1 MKRAGNLCSQIVTFE
16 NLYFAAQKAFRRK
29 LDRTSIASFY
39 FSLEPNLISLNEELN
54 SWTYR
59 PRPYRQ
65 FEIREP
71 KLRRICSSDFR
82 DRVVH
87 HAICNFLEPI
97 LEKRLIF
104 DSYACRT
111 GGGVHRAMKRA
122 QSFSNQHPYF
132 LKCDIRKYFDSI
144 DHHVLKRLL
153 SRVIKDRDLLKLMD
167 LVIAHQPPDALPGK
181 GLPIGN
187 LTSQHFAN
195 FYLGALDHFLKERK
209 GLRGYVRYMD
219 DFICFGEAKDDLN
232 QLLIEIR
239 TFLRDELKLELK
251 EKVVRISP
259 VTEGIP
265 FLGFRI
271 FKKMIRLQR
280 PNLIRLRRKLR
291 KKEFQF
297 KKGLLSEK
305 DLVNSV
311 NSMMAHIGHA
321 DTTALRRK
329 EFLNWSLA

>member
-1 MKRAGNLCSQIVTFE
+1 
-16 NLYFAAQKAFRRK
+16 
-29 LDRTSIASFY
+29 
-39 FSLEPNLISLNEELN
+39 
-54 SWTYR
+54 
-59 PRPYRQ
+59 
-65 FEIREP
+65 
-71 KLRRICSSDFR
+71 
-82 DRVVH
+82 
-87 HAICNFLEPI
+87 
-97 LEKRLIF
+97 
-104 DSYACRT
+104 
-111 GGGVHRAMKRA
+111 
-122 QSFSNQHPYF
+122 
-132 LKCDIRKYFDSI
+132 
-144 DHHVLKRLL
+144 
-153 SRVIKDRDLLKLMD
+153 MD